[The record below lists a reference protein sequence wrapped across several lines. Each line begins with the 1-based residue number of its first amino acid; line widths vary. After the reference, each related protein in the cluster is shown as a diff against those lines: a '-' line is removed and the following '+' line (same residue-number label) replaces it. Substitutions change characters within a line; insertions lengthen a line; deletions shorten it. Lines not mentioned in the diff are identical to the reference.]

1 MGCRGHSILAPGT
14 QTRKWVW
21 LTWSMG
27 KSQSSSHSSS
37 QSPLCWDLF
46 YFYWLLGYCWWP
58 MVWSLTW
65 RTADWLTKDT
75 LPWGLPTAE
84 TDSWLLT
91 AVWVFLWWSQL
102 EESCCLGRHHPDCH
116 PCGLDPALSPMWPHT
131 HQYVDRTRSKGLCFW
146 RRATVRCQTYDSCQ
160 EIDLIALRWRRPRC
174 MECCPACSWQI
185 DDFGSLPPLS
195 ELLLV
200 CHCCWHFL
208 RLQLCCSSLISWL
221 QPPLWPLKLSGVT
234 CLAFWTIGMT
244 MVLYLLLQK
253 PLNHGLIVKVFDRLS
268 MLPTI
273 RRHLEFLS
281 FGNFLCIVLCFL
293 WQSFT
298 KPSQKG
304 LVIHCSRVSSEQY
317 SVSSFVRHLSLLI
330 VGFQPRDNCW
340 LTAWA
345 SHWEGFQN
353 QTQRGSCENLV
364 QKEPSTW
371 YALLLMLKLENQ
383 YFSWFIIFNFLYIF
397 L

>member
-116 PCGLDPALSPMWPHT
+116 PWGPAETSAP
-131 HQYVDRTRSKGLCFW
+131 
-146 RRATVRCQTYDSCQ
+146 VR
-160 EIDLIALRWRRPRC
+160 
-174 MECCPACSWQI
+174 
-185 DDFGSLPPLS
+185 
-195 ELLLV
+195 LLLPAKLSIFGLLYTLPYTCDPLYTPAV
-200 CHCCWHFL
+200 CLVL
-208 RLQLCCSSLISWL
+208 RLDW
-221 QPPLWPLKLSGVT
+221 
-234 CLAFWTIGMT
+234 
-244 MVLYLLLQK
+244 
-253 PLNHGLIVKVFDRLS
+253 
-268 MLPTI
+268 
-273 RRHLEFLS
+273 
-281 FGNFLCIVLCFL
+281 
-293 WQSFT
+293 
-298 KPSQKG
+298 
-304 LVIHCSRVSSEQY
+304 
-317 SVSSFVRHLSLLI
+317 
-330 VGFQPRDNCW
+330 
-340 LTAWA
+340 
-345 SHWEGFQN
+345 
-353 QTQRGSCENLV
+353 
-364 QKEPSTW
+364 
-371 YALLLMLKLENQ
+371 
-383 YFSWFIIFNFLYIF
+383 
-397 L
+397 